1 MLLKNYIK
9 LQILY
14 NSVVGK
20 YCFLYLTTQKIFTV
34 VKSDNRKDKNMN
46 KINRVFK
53 EIKIEVQNTQFYKMF
68 GYELK
73 PLMFSDGEEI
83 FDKLVQ
89 FIKIDKDNIINYVIN
104 DKTVVEYAVYSMFK
118 YLANQNEHKMYVHMI
133 NVEYR
138 KFKNGDGNMFE
149 DWTQQFYLELLK
161 TLNNNNHVVLT
172 DYVNQHLSKRQKQ
185 CIVNRLCNGLFES
198 ADDFTFKIISY
209 DILSFL
215 RSQVRK
221 TRKVEDNYKLSY
233 CDDLAYLKINSSLY
247 DLESI
252 QFFNFIC
259 SKVKINKT
267 KKDLLLLLI
276 DNINSTKHDFISRA
290 ADENNISSRTLRE
303 QKRVLKNTLAKSDL
317 VDVIRVAKTFKVKAK
332 KRLFTSRLTSSNAKK
347 LHLNKSY
354 LNTYRYKY
362 ADFVKSAF
370 TQYKKQMKK

>member
-1 MLLKNYIK
+1 M
-9 LQILY
+9 
-14 NSVVGK
+14 
-20 YCFLYLTTQKIFTV
+20 
-34 VKSDNRKDKNMN
+34 D
-46 KINRVFK
+46 KINVSKVFE
-53 EIKIEVQNTQFYKMF
+53 EIKIEVQNTQFYKQF

-73 PLMFSDGEEI
+73 PLTFCDGEKI
-83 FDKLVQ
+83 FNKLIQ
-89 FIKIDKDNIINYVIN
+89 LIKIDKDNIINYVIN
-104 DKTVVEYAVYSMFK
+104 DKTIVEYAVYSMFK
-118 YLANQNEHKMYVHMI
+118 YLANRNEHKMYVHMI

-138 KFKNGDGNMFE
+138 KFKNGNGNMFE
-149 DWTQQFYLELLK
+149 DWTQQFYLELFK
-161 TLNNNNHVVLT
+161 TLDNNNNAVLT
-172 DYVNQHLSKRQKQ
+172 DYVKAHLSKRQKQ
-185 CIVNRLCNGLFES
+185 CTVNRLCNGFFKS
-198 ADDFTFKIISY
+198 ANDFVFKIISY
-209 DILSFL
+209 DILSSL

-221 TRKVEDNYKLSY
+221 TRKIEDTYKLSY
-233 CDDLAYLKINSSLY
+233 CDDLAYLKIDFSLY

-276 DNINSTKHDFISRA
+276 DNINSNKHDFISRV
-290 ADENNISSRTLRE
+290 ADENDIPQRTLRE

-332 KRLFTSRLTSSNAKK
+332 KRLVKSRLTSSNAKK

-370 TQYKKQMKK
+370 AQYKKQMKK